1 MSFPPE
7 VPRFGT
13 FRSRLVPWPSHANR
27 LRWVGAIAALAVL
40 VLILPG
46 LTVFDSGLHAR
57 ASAFPSATFG
67 EKSVSP
73 TTSLRSTSV
82 PSCPESVEVTS
93 SVCVESTPFSSDAN
107 WTNLTPLLGVAP
119 PPRYYSAEAYDANAS
134 AQYLLMFGGRN
145 LNSALGDTW
154 SFANDSWTSRA
165 PFILSPLNSPSPR
178 YGASM
183 AYDPA
188 LGGVLLF
195 GGRSTTTLFNDTWL
209 FRNGTWSQLNV
220 STGPSPRTYPAMFYL
235 APPVNALVL
244 FGGFSSTSSLNDT
257 WEFNASTGWKNVTA
271 FDGPP
276 PTSRYGAGLA
286 VNSSSETALLF
297 GGYTQTSGAGA
308 FLNDTWTFNAS
319 GWSRQATLLAPGPRS
334 DPQMAYDPLTGSV
347 LLFGGIAP
355 IGNRWGDLW
364 AYGGGQWTQLSSTEN
379 STLPARAG
387 AVFAALPSANFP
399 GSSLVLFGGFEDA
412 LSIDNSTWLYGNP
425 LPLGLPNPSPSLPA
439 FDAGSQVRLSA
450 QAIGGTPPYS
460 YRWSVSPSSVAGCA
474 LQDSGSVTCLPT
486 GNSSR
491 STVFSVTVSVNDSA
505 AATATSGVTQFT
517 VNPAPAITEFELT
530 PATVSVGGSTTIIVT
545 TTGGTGALRYQFT
558 GLPASCSSA
567 DSAKFTCVPGAT
579 GTYSITLTVTD
590 AVGTTATTSIPRI
603 LTVTSAGGPSPGT
616 SVWLIVGTIAAV
628 ALVVAIVGILYYRR
642 RNRPSPPPAPD
653 PSLVGSGPKVPP

>member
-1 MSFPPE
+1 VSFTPE

-13 FRSRLVPWPSHANR
+13 FRSRVVPRSAR
-27 LRWVGAIAALAVL
+27 ATKLRWVGAFAALVVL

-46 LTVFDSGLHAR
+46 LTDFGAGVHG
-57 ASAFPSATFG
+57 SAPVLPGANLG
-67 EKSVSP
+67 ENSDPP
-73 TTSLRSTSV
+73 TTSLRSTAL
-82 PSCPESVEVTS
+82 PSCSESVEVTS
-93 SVCVESTPFSSDAN
+93 SVCIESTPFSSDAN
-107 WTNLTPLLGVAP
+107 WTNLTPLLGVTP

-195 GGRSTTTLFNDTWL
+195 GGRSTTTPFNDTWL
-209 FRNGTWSQLNV
+209 FRNGTWSQLNA
-220 STGPSPRTYPAMFYL
+220 STGPSPRTYAAMFYL
-235 APPVNALVL
+235 ASPVNALVL
-244 FGGFSSTSSLNDT
+244 FGGYSSTSSLNDT
-257 WEFNASTGWKNVTA
+257 WEFNASTGWRNVTA

-276 PTSRYGAGLA
+276 PTSRYGAGVA
-286 VNSSSETALLF
+286 VNTSSETALLF

-319 GWSRQATLLAPGPRS
+319 GWSRQATLFAPGPRS
-334 DPQMAYDPLTGSV
+334 DPQMAFDPLTGSV

-364 AYGGGQWTQLSSTEN
+364 SYGGGQWTQLSSTEN

-387 AVFAALPSANFP
+387 GVFAALPSANFP
-399 GSSLVLFGGFEDA
+399 GSSLVMFGGFEDA

-450 QAIGGTPPYS
+450 QAIGGTPPYT
-460 YRWSVSPSSVAGCA
+460 YRWAVSPSSVAGCA
-474 LQDSGSVTCLPT
+474 IQDSSSVTCLPT

-491 STVFSVTVSVNDSA
+491 STVFSVTVSVNDSG

-517 VNPAPAITEFELT
+517 VNPAPAITGLVVN
-530 PATVSVGGSTTIIVT
+530 PSTVSVGGSATITVT
-545 TTGGTGALRYQFT
+545 TTGGTGSLRYQFT

-567 DSAKFTCVPGAT
+567 DSAKFTCVPGSA
-579 GTYSITLTVTD
+579 GTYSISLTVTD
-590 AVGTTATTSIPRI
+590 AVGTTATTTIPRI
-603 LTVTSAGGPSPGT
+603 LTVTSAAGPSPGT
-616 SVWLIVGTIAAV
+616 SVWLIVGAIAAV
-628 ALVVAIVGILYYRR
+628 AVVVAIVGILYYRR
-642 RNRPSPPPAPD
+642 KNRPPPPPAPD
-653 PSLVGSGPKVPP
+653 PSPVTSGPKVPP